1 MDGRRKVRA
10 VKEWKRGAKLALA
23 AEHLPGFDDPHSMR
37 TMLYRRLRLMA
48 VLVLAALA
56 ATSIDGQ
63 TSKKKKT
70 KTSSSQSRTKKKSTK
85 SKKKS
90 SKKAR
95 RPVAPPAPVIRYTTP
110 RTVES
115 LRADLGFMAAR
126 IRSGQF
132 GIMAVSLTRG
142 DTLFAYNA
150 GTPLVPASTMKML
163 TTAIALERLGPT
175 YQFSTDVLYDGSLD
189 SDGTLRGNV
198 YLRGDGDP
206 SLSGRYLQGGPA
218 APMNFL
224 AEQLT
229 ARGIK
234 HITGEVIGDPTAFD
248 DQPIPEGW
256 LTRYLQSGY
265 AARVSAL
272 SLNENLVWVTIA
284 PGGVRLEPATS
295 AIPLVSKVRTVAGRG
310 ARLSVR
316 RFGNGSI
323 SVSGTIGSRSPP
335 RRYVYVVE
343 NPARFTTGALRAAL
357 IAKGITVD
365 GGIRVA
371 QTPSN
376 AVKIASI
383 QSPTLDRIIS
393 AMNRESI
400 NHFAELV
407 LRNAARGPDRST
419 QGSIVNSRSLLRQ
432 FFAERVGAD
441 SSSLQVFDGSGLST
455 LDRVTS
461 RGMVQMLGY
470 AHRAD
475 WGPWFHASLPVA
487 GESELLRR
495 RMKGSPAQGNLHAKT
510 GTTNDVV
517 GLGGYVTAADGEVIA
532 FSFIYNG
539 TDRWTA
545 KSMIDV
551 MGETLANF
559 AR

>member
-1 MDGRRKVRA
+1 
-10 VKEWKRGAKLALA
+10 
-23 AEHLPGFDDPHSMR
+23 
-37 TMLYRRLRLMA
+37 MLYRKLRFVA
-48 VLVLAALA
+48 VLLLACVTAI
-56 ATSIDGQ
+56 SVDSQ
-63 TSKKKKT
+63 TTRRKTTKKS
-70 KTSSSQSRTKKKSTK
+70 TSSSQSKSRAKKKPR
-85 SKKKS
+85 
-90 SKKAR
+90 KATR
-95 RPVAPPAPVIRYTTP
+95 RPAAPAVPVIRFTTP
-110 RTVES
+110 RTAQS
-115 LRADLGFMAAR
+115 LAADLGSMAAR

-142 DTLFAYNA
+142 DTLFSHNA
-150 GTPLVPASTMKML
+150 GTPLLPASTMKML
-163 TTAIALERLGPT
+163 TTAVALDRLGPT
-175 YQFSTDVLYDGSLD
+175 YQFSTDVLYDGTLD
-189 SDGTLRGNV
+189 SDGTIHGNV
-198 YLRGDGDP
+198 FLKGDGDP
-206 SLSGRYLQGGPA
+206 SLSGRYLQGGPG

-224 AEQLT
+224 ADQLA

-234 HITGEVIGDPTAFD
+234 HVTGEVIGDASAFD
-248 DQPIPEGW
+248 DQRTPEGW

-272 SLNENLVWVTIA
+272 SLNENLVWVTVS

-295 AIPLVSKVRTVAGRG
+295 AFPLMSNVRTVQGRGG

-316 RFGNGSI
+316 RSTDGTI
-323 SVSGTIGSRSPP
+323 AVSGTIGSRSPP

-343 NPARFTTGALRAAL
+343 DPARFTTGALRSAMV
-357 IAKGITVD
+357 AKGITVD
-365 GGIRVA
+365 GGIRLGT
-371 QTPSN
+371 TPSS

-407 LRNAARGPDRST
+407 LRNAARGPGRT
-419 QGSIVNSRSLLRQ
+419 VQGSIANSRSLLRQ
-432 FFAERVGAD
+432 FFANKVGAD
-441 SSSLQVFDGSGLST
+441 STSLQVFDGSGLST
-455 LDRVTS
+455 LDRVTA
-461 RGMVQMLGY
+461 RGMVQVLGY
-470 AHRAD
+470 AHRAE